1 MLQRIKKND
10 LVCVISGKDMG
21 KQGTVLAIDHK
32 HFRIMVKGVAIHTK
46 HVKPRARVEQGS
58 IKKEEGFI
66 SLSKVMPVCTS
77 CKKPCRI
84 HTKTLGDSKKARVCH
99 RCNES
104 F

>member
-10 LVCVISGKDMG
+10 QVLVISGKDMG
-21 KQGTVLAIDHK
+21 KQGAVLVIDHK
-32 HFRIMVKGVAIHTK
+32 HSRVMVKGVAILTK
-46 HVKPRARVEQGS
+46 HVKPRARGEQGS

-84 HTKTLGDSKKARVCH
+84 QTKVLADSKKTRVCH
-99 RCNES
+99 RCKES
-104 F
+104 L